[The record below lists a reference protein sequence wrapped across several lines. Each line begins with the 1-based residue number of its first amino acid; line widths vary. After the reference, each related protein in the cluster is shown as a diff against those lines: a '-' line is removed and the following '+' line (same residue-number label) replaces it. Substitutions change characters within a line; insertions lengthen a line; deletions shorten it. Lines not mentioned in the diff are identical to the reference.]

1 MLRREG
7 IRMKICDVSDQY
19 DAQDFP
25 FHVAVTDGKMT
36 LLLTLDEAKD
46 IQHQLEYAINTI
58 ESRRE

>member
-1 MLRREG
+1 
-7 IRMKICDVSDQY
+7 MKICDVSDQY

-58 ESRRE
+58 ESRRASE